1 MPDTDKK
8 QRSYM
13 ALAPLTS
20 LAGIFISPL
29 ASTAPPL
36 ILFFLFSNS
45 RPKVAKVALQT
56 ADLAFSI
63 QLWIMLISLALMLG
77 ISLEWINANQA
88 KEMMGTATTIIL
100 AIFVISLLFA
110 LYQAINGRSCTHFFS
125 FKIAERVFN
134 LVNKKNTDN
143 KTAND
148 K

>member
-13 ALAPLTS
+13 ALAPLSS

-36 ILFFLFSNS
+36 ILFFLFSN
-45 RPKVAKVALQT
+45 RGPKVAKVALQT

-63 QLWIMLISLALMLG
+63 QLWIILISLALMLG

-88 KEMMGTATTIIL
+88 KEMMSTATTIIL

-125 FKIAERVFN
+125 FKIAERVFR
-134 LVNKKNTDN
+134 LVNNKKVD
-143 KTAND
+143 KEPGND